1 MIQFLSNQQ
10 QLKTLGLQFNHL
22 PSNYLV
28 QAISV
33 VENTSSVNTLEK
45 LYLNGNYI
53 EGEDTWQSLAT
64 LIDRAPNLVKLH
76 IRRQRQK
83 RKIKIE
89 VQIAENKNSLPSENP
104 FFKGSAFQSK
114 QRNSILR

>member
-1 MIQFLSNQQ
+1 MSLEKNNI
-10 QLKTLGLQFNHL
+10 

-64 LIDRAPNLVKLH
+64 FIDRAQNLTQLH
-76 IRRQRQK
+76 IRGQRQK
-83 RKIKIE
+83 
-89 VQIAENKNSLPSENP
+89 
-104 FFKGSAFQSK
+104 
-114 QRNSILR
+114 